1 MNNTDNI
8 LYPAYQ
14 KLYSAVS
21 ALERFRVD
29 DDFFQNISSLDCFF
43 SEYRNVTFV
52 LQKAISHTEYSS
64 WYEENKLE
72 YLGDCKSLVDWRNV
86 TTKEH
91 PFELVKEIE
100 ITVYTP
106 SEKRIVTVETFS
118 VENDV
123 KLDTV
128 IDDIKGFLKDIH
140 PNEVFFSVKFD
151 FYDKNSDYDVYD
163 EIMRGIRKMLMLLND
178 LSKVIGTED
187 EFSDKLRENIEKSL
201 KHISSIEIIFN
212 QDYVYYPH
220 SNTFDR
226 AQLMKI
232 YPSNV
237 MAQPSKGSVK
247 NLLERMHV
255 KDPFLAFI
263 FMHVLIGTTDLM
275 PTFMII
281 YDDDSFELDSYHSTL
296 KTTTYRKINEV
307 AEKVKT
313 GNIKTIFFMMTY
325 AAIRMCDIS
334 NDMVSV
340 ERAKQSYGEILA
352 FAMIDNNLNMLE
364 CSFDEEDIS
373 NPGSLIDVIKNKTKL
388 TLDNTSINLRPIVKA
403 FVDCREII

>member
-1 MNNTDNI
+1 MNNYTDKI
-8 LYPAYQ
+8 LYHAYQ

-29 DDFFQNISSLDCFF
+29 NDFFKNISALDCFF

-52 LQKAISHTEYSS
+52 LQKAIAHTEYSS

-106 SEKRIVTVETFS
+106 SEKRILTVETFS

-123 KLDTV
+123 KFETI
-128 IDDIKGFLKDIH
+128 IDDIKGFLNGIH

-151 FYDKNSDYDVYD
+151 FYDKNSDYDVYN
-163 EIMRGIRKMLMLLND
+163 EIMRGIRKMLMFLND
-178 LSKVIGTED
+178 FSKVIGVED
-187 EFSDKLRENIEKSL
+187 KSIDKLRENIEKAVR
-201 KHISSIEIIFN
+201 HISSVEIIFN

-226 AQLMKI
+226 AQLMKM
-232 YPSNV
+232 YPYNV
-237 MAQPSKGSVK
+237 MAQPAKGSVK
-247 NLLERMHV
+247 KLLEKMHV

-263 FMHVLIGTTDLM
+263 FMHVLIGSTDLM

-281 YDDDSFELDSYHSTL
+281 YDDDSFEFDSYHSTL

-307 AEKVKT
+307 AEKIKSENVKAVL
-313 GNIKTIFFMMTY
+313 FMMTY
-325 AAIRMCDIS
+325 VVIRMCD
-334 NDMVSV
+334 
-340 ERAKQSYGEILA
+340 Y
-352 FAMIDNNLNMLE
+352 
-364 CSFDEEDIS
+364 
-373 NPGSLIDVIKNKTKL
+373 
-388 TLDNTSINLRPIVKA
+388 
-403 FVDCREII
+403 